1 MNHEDKQKIL
11 EIFDENVTLKKKE
24 NQEKQEIINEL
35 LEKIKEVEKNDGN
48 REFI

>member
-11 EIFDENVTLKKKE
+11 EIFDENVTLKKRE
-24 NQEKQEIINEL
+24 NQEKQEIINDL
-35 LEKIKEVEKNDGN
+35 LEKIKEVEKKYGN

>member
-11 EIFDENVTLKKKE
+11 EIFDENVTLKKRE
-24 NQEKQEIINEL
+24 NQEKQEIINDL
-35 LEKIKEVEKNDGN
+35 LEKIKEVEKNYGN